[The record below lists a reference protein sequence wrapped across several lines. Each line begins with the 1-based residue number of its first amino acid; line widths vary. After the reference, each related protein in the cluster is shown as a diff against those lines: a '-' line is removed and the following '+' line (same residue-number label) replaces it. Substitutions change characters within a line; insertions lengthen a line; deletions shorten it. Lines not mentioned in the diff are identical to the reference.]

1 MGEHYDTL
9 LVAWLFILL
18 IGGWLLVNALVDL
31 GARWFRE
38 WLAGRG
44 FIPWARWLGGRGGA
58 PTAPVAANEH
68 RETPPRL
75 PTA

>member
-31 GARWFRE
+31 GARRLRE
-38 WLAGRG
+38 WLMARGLAPRGRWHDHG
-44 FIPWARWLGGRGGA
+44 
-58 PTAPVAANEH
+58 
-68 RETPPRL
+68 ETPAASNGTTDRRDSQPRL
-75 PTA
+75 PLV

>member
-31 GARWFRE
+31 GARWFRD
-38 WLAGRG
+38 WLTGRG
-44 FIPWARWLGGRGGA
+44 FVPRWRWGSQEKESA
-58 PTAPVAANEH
+58 PSTS
-68 RETPPRL
+68 
-75 PTA
+75 PTDRRDSTSGFPTI

>member
-31 GARWFRE
+31 GARRFRE
-38 WLAGRG
+38 
-44 FIPWARWLGGRGGA
+44 WLGGRGLVPRA
-58 PTAPVAANEH
+58 RWSDRAESPVSPTGMTD
-68 RETPPRL
+68 RRDSTPSL
-75 PTA
+75 PIT

>member
-31 GARWFRE
+31 GARRFRE
-38 WLAGRG
+38 WLVGRG
-44 FIPWARWLGGRGGA
+44 FVARARWLGRGES
-58 PTAPVAANEH
+58 PTTTVAAKEP
-68 RETPPRL
+68 RDTPPRL
-75 PTA
+75 PIV

>member
-31 GARWFRE
+31 GARRFRE
-38 WLAGRG
+38 WLARRG
-44 FIPWARWLGGRGGA
+44 VILRARWTSRA
-58 PTAPVAANEH
+58 EPPTASNGTNE
-68 RETPPRL
+68 RRDSSPRL
-75 PTA
+75 PFV

>member
-31 GARWFRE
+31 GARRFRE
-38 WLAGRG
+38 WLVGRESHSRAHASGHVDATTAAVAGNDPG
-44 FIPWARWLGGRGGA
+44 DSA
-58 PTAPVAANEH
+58 
-68 RETPPRL
+68 PRL
-75 PTA
+75 PIG

>member
-38 WLAGRG
+38 WLTGRS
-44 FIPWARWLGGRGGA
+44 L
-58 PTAPVAANEH
+58 V
-68 RETPPRL
+68 PRL
-75 PTA
+75 RWGHHAKESVSAPGPADRRDSTTGFPTT

>member
-31 GARWFRE
+31 GARRFRQ
-38 WLAGRG
+38 WLIARG
-44 FIPWARWLGGRGGA
+44 LESRSRWSDRGETPGA
-58 PTAPVAANEH
+58 PTSPSD
-68 RETPPRL
+68 RRDSTPRL
-75 PTA
+75 PIA

>member
-31 GARWFRE
+31 GARWFRD
-38 WLAGRG
+38 WLTGRG
-44 FIPWARWLGGRGGA
+44 LVPRLRLGSHDKESV
-58 PTAPVAANEH
+58 PTTAPVD
-68 RETPPRL
+68 RRDSTPGL
-75 PTA
+75 PTT

>member
-18 IGGWLLVNALVDL
+18 IGGWLLINALVDL

-38 WLAGRG
+38 WLTGRG
-44 FIPWARWLGGRGGA
+44 IVPRARWGHHA
-58 PTAPVAANEH
+58 
-68 RETPPRL
+68 ETPTPSTGSPDRRDSTPSVPL
-75 PTA
+75 T

>member
-31 GARWFRE
+31 GARRFRD
-38 WLAGRG
+38 WLIDRG
-44 FIPWARWLGGRGGA
+44 IVFRARWGNHTK
-58 PTAPVAANEH
+58 PSTTATGPSDRRDSTSGV
-68 RETPPRL
+68 PL
-75 PTA
+75 P

>member
-31 GARWFRE
+31 GARWFRT

-44 FIPWARWLGGRGGA
+44 IISRARWGDRA
-58 PTAPVAANEH
+58 
-68 RETPPRL
+68 ETPPS
-75 PTA
+75 PTGPSERRDSSPRVPMV

>member
-31 GARWFRE
+31 GARRFRE
-38 WLAGRG
+38 WLAARG
-44 FIPWARWLGGRGGA
+44 LVPRARWSDR
-58 PTAPVAANEH
+58 T
-68 RETPPRL
+68 ETPASPTGAGDRRDREPRL
-75 PTA
+75 PIA